1 MRQSSA
7 PPLAAPAVR
16 QRAIIVSAVVV
27 THAAVV
33 AMILRA
39 EVRVDQPPQPHV
51 IRLQI
56 AAFAGPQTRQPSPPP
71 MRPPLAGA
79 QQSRPQMKPAQSQPA
94 QSQPAQSQPAQSQM
108 RATSPTTPV
117 TPAEPVGRAAAPSI
131 TNNIAVSE
139 DRQPTIDAS
148 FRGNQ
153 PPVYPVIARRRGEQG
168 TVILR
173 VLITPD
179 GRASD
184 VELVRGSG
192 SAHLDR
198 SAIETIRQWRF
209 VPAIK
214 GGRPAAAWYEWRW
227 EFRLEG

>member
-7 PPLAAPAVR
+7 PPLAAPAGR

-39 EVRVDQPPQPHV
+39 GVRVDQPPQPHV

-94 QSQPAQSQPAQSQM
+94 QSQMQ
-108 RATSPTTPV
+108 ATSPTTPV

-131 TNNIAVSE
+131 TNNTAVSE

>member
-39 EVRVDQPPQPHV
+39 GVRVDQPPQPHV

-71 MRPPLAGA
+71 MRPPLADA
-79 QQSRPQMKPAQSQPA
+79 QQSRPQMKPV
-94 QSQPAQSQPAQSQM
+94 QSQM
-108 RATSPTTPV
+108 QATPPTTPV

>member
-51 IRLQI
+51 IRLQM
-56 AAFAGPQTRQPSPPP
+56 APFAGPQARQSSPPP
-71 MRPPLAGA
+71 MRPSLADA

-94 QSQPAQSQPAQSQM
+94 QSQMQ
-108 RATSPTTPV
+108 ATSPTTPV

>member
-39 EVRVDQPPQPHV
+39 GVRVDQPPQPHV

-56 AAFAGPQTRQPSPPP
+56 APFAGPQARQSSPPP
-71 MRPPLAGA
+71 IRSPLAGA
-79 QQSRPQMKPAQSQPA
+79 QQSRSQMKSAQSQPA
-94 QSQPAQSQPAQSQM
+94 QTQM
-108 RATSPTTPV
+108 QATPPTTPV
-117 TPAEPVGRAAAPSI
+117 MPAEPVGRAVAPSI
-131 TNNIAVSE
+131 TNNTAVSE

>member
-94 QSQPAQSQPAQSQM
+94 QSQIQ
-108 RATSPTTPV
+108 ATSPTTPV

>member
-56 AAFAGPQTRQPSPPP
+56 AAFAGPQARQPSPPP

-94 QSQPAQSQPAQSQM
+94 QSQMQ
-108 RATSPTTPV
+108 ATSPTTPV

>member
-39 EVRVDQPPQPHV
+39 GVRVDQPPQPHV

-94 QSQPAQSQPAQSQM
+94 QSQMQ
-108 RATSPTTPV
+108 ATSPTTPV

>member
-16 QRAIIVSAVVV
+16 QRTIIVSAVVV
-27 THAAVV
+27 AHAAVV
-33 AMILRA
+33 AMMLSA

-56 AAFAGPQTRQPSPPP
+56 APFAGPQARQSSPPP
-71 MRPPLAGA
+71 MRPSLADA
-79 QQSRPQMKPAQSQPA
+79 QQSRPQMKPAQSQPV
-94 QSQPAQSQPAQSQM
+94 QSQM
-108 RATSPTTPV
+108 QATPSTTPA
-117 TPAEPVGRAAAPSI
+117 TPSEPVGRAAAPSI
-131 TNNIAVSE
+131 TNNTAVYE

-148 FRGNQ
+148 FLGNQ

>member
-71 MRPPLAGA
+71 MRPPLADA

-94 QSQPAQSQPAQSQM
+94 QSQMQ
-108 RATSPTTPV
+108 ATSPTTPV

>member
-1 MRQSSA
+1 
-7 PPLAAPAVR
+7 
-16 QRAIIVSAVVV
+16 
-27 THAAVV
+27 
-33 AMILRA
+33 
-39 EVRVDQPPQPHV
+39 
-51 IRLQI
+51 
-56 AAFAGPQTRQPSPPP
+56 
-71 MRPPLAGA
+71 
-79 QQSRPQMKPAQSQPA
+79 MKPAQSQPA
-94 QSQPAQSQPAQSQM
+94 QSQTQ
-108 RATSPTTPV
+108 ATSPTTPV

>member
-1 MRQSSA
+1 MDYQRPVAPFSA
-7 PPLAAPAVR
+7 SVVGQRLIISGLVTVAHLA
-16 QRAIIVSAVVV
+16 I
-27 THAAVV
+27 V
-33 AMILRA
+33 AMVWGAGGPL
-39 EVRVDQPPQPHV
+39 DQPPLPHV

-56 AAFAGPQTRQPSPPP
+56 ASTASLFADQPRQDPIRAPVEGAQEF
-71 MRPPLAGA
+71 RPPV
-79 QQSRPQMKPAQSQPA
+79 QPVSQSAQSQAARPV
-94 QSQPAQSQPAQSQM
+94 
-108 RATSPTTPV
+108 TPV
-117 TPAEPVGRAAAPSI
+117 TPTESVGRAATSST
-131 TNNIAVSE
+131 TNNRAVSE

-153 PPVYPVIARRRGEQG
+153 PPVYPIIARRRGEQG

-209 VPAIK
+209 VPAIQ

>member
-27 THAAVV
+27 AHAVVV
-33 AMILRA
+33 AMILSA

-51 IRLQI
+51 IRLQM
-56 AAFAGPQTRQPSPPP
+56 APFAGPQARQSSPPP
-71 MRPPLAGA
+71 MRPSLADA
-79 QQSRPQMKPAQSQPA
+79 QQSRPQMKPAQSQPV
-94 QSQPAQSQPAQSQM
+94 QSQM
-108 RATSPTTPV
+108 QATPPTTPV
-117 TPAEPVGRAAAPSI
+117 TPAEPVGRAVAPSI
-131 TNNIAVSE
+131 TNNTAVSE

>member
-94 QSQPAQSQPAQSQM
+94 QSQMQ
-108 RATSPTTPV
+108 ATSPTTPV

>member
-94 QSQPAQSQPAQSQM
+94 QSQMQ
-108 RATSPTTPV
+108 ATSPTTPV
-117 TPAEPVGRAAAPSI
+117 TPAEPVGRAVAPSI
-131 TNNIAVSE
+131 TNNTAVSE

>member
-56 AAFAGPQTRQPSPPP
+56 AAFAGPQARQSSPPP
-71 MRPPLAGA
+71 MRPSLADA

-94 QSQPAQSQPAQSQM
+94 QSQMQ
-108 RATSPTTPV
+108 ATSPTTPV

>member
-94 QSQPAQSQPAQSQM
+94 QSQMQ
-108 RATSPTTPV
+108 ATSPTTPV
-117 TPAEPVGRAAAPSI
+117 TPAEPVGRAAAPSV
-131 TNNIAVSE
+131 TNNTAVSE

>member
-56 AAFAGPQTRQPSPPP
+56 AAFAGPQTRQPSPPQ

-94 QSQPAQSQPAQSQM
+94 QSQMQ
-108 RATSPTTPV
+108 ATSPTTPV

-192 SAHLDR
+192 SAYLDR

>member
-39 EVRVDQPPQPHV
+39 GVRVDQPPQPHV

-56 AAFAGPQTRQPSPPP
+56 AAFAGPQARQPSPPP

-94 QSQPAQSQPAQSQM
+94 QSQMQ
-108 RATSPTTPV
+108 ATSPTTPV

>member
-1 MRQSSA
+1 
-7 PPLAAPAVR
+7 
-16 QRAIIVSAVVV
+16 
-27 THAAVV
+27 
-33 AMILRA
+33 
-39 EVRVDQPPQPHV
+39 
-51 IRLQI
+51 
-56 AAFAGPQTRQPSPPP
+56 
-71 MRPPLAGA
+71 
-79 QQSRPQMKPAQSQPA
+79 MKSAQSQPA
-94 QSQPAQSQPAQSQM
+94 QTQM
-108 RATSPTTPV
+108 QATPPTTPV
-117 TPAEPVGRAAAPSI
+117 MPAEPVGRAVAPSI
-131 TNNIAVSE
+131 TNNTAVSE

-192 SAHLDR
+192 SVHLDR

>member
-1 MRQSSA
+1 
-7 PPLAAPAVR
+7 
-16 QRAIIVSAVVV
+16 
-27 THAAVV
+27 
-33 AMILRA
+33 MILRA
-39 EVRVDQPPQPHV
+39 GVRVDQPPQPHV

-94 QSQPAQSQPAQSQM
+94 QSQMQ
-108 RATSPTTPV
+108 ATSPTTPV

>member
-27 THAAVV
+27 AHAAVV
-33 AMILRA
+33 AMMLSA

-56 AAFAGPQTRQPSPPP
+56 APFAGPQARQSSPPP
-71 MRPPLAGA
+71 IRPPLAGA
-79 QQSRPQMKPAQSQPA
+79 QQSRSQMKS
-94 QSQPAQSQPAQSQM
+94 AQSQPAQSQM
-108 RATSPTTPV
+108 QATPPTTPV
-117 TPAEPVGRAAAPSI
+117 TPAEPAGRAAAPSI
-131 TNNIAVSE
+131 TNNTAVSE

-192 SAHLDR
+192 SVHLDR

>member
-39 EVRVDQPPQPHV
+39 GVRVDQPPQPHV

-71 MRPPLAGA
+71 MRPPLADA
-79 QQSRPQMKPAQSQPA
+79 QQSRPQMKPV
-94 QSQPAQSQPAQSQM
+94 QSQM
-108 RATSPTTPV
+108 QATPPTTPV

-131 TNNIAVSE
+131 TNNTAVSE

>member
-39 EVRVDQPPQPHV
+39 GVRVDQPPQPHV

-79 QQSRPQMKPAQSQPA
+79 QQSRPQMKPV
-94 QSQPAQSQPAQSQM
+94 QSQM
-108 RATSPTTPV
+108 QATPPTTPV
-117 TPAEPVGRAAAPSI
+117 TPAEPVGRAAAPSV
-131 TNNIAVSE
+131 TNNTAVSE